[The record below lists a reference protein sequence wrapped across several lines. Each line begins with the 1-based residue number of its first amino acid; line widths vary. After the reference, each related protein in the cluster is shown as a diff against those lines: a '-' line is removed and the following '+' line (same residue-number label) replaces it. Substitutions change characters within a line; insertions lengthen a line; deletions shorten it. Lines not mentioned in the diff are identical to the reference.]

1 MDFNEYILREQY
13 KKVSGLGDR
22 LGLMKEQIDWKPF
35 VPLVKSVFNNDN
47 GVGGRP
53 NTGECVVVRCMLL
66 QAWYGLTDP
75 ELEYQCND
83 RLSFRNFLGYP
94 DKVPDFTTIW
104 KIRDRLVNCGVDEK
118 IWSELQRQIHKLGY
132 KVETGV
138 IQDATFI
145 KADPGRKRL
154 QKEKAAKKE
163 GRKITYTPKQL
174 SHIDADGTFTAK
186 NNQVVYGYKNHVKM
200 DRDYQLIRDYD
211 VTTAKTHDGDIDLVA
226 EGDVA
231 AYRDKGYFGKPL
243 QVEGVSD
250 ETMKR
255 ATRARKLNGG
265 EQKRNR
271 RISRARSPG
280 ERPFAVI
287 KRTFHGTRTYVK
299 TLVRV
304 SVKEMFK
311 CFAFNLYQLVTLKRK
326 SYFEDVKN
334 LQSHMRLR
342 QGRKRCPRI
351 PTRDTGHRFLRGI
364 ACPVNLL
371 IHADEVPQEL
381 QCSVS

>member
-1 MDFNEYILREQY
+1 MDFNEYILQEQY
-13 KKVSGLGDR
+13 KRVKGLGDR
-22 LGLMKEQIDWKPF
+22 LGLMKEQIDWVPF
-35 VPLVKSVFNNDN
+35 VPLVKSVFNNDT

-53 NTGECVVVRCMLL
+53 NTDERVIVRCMLL

-83 RLSFRNFLGYP
+83 RISFRNFLGYP
-94 DKVPDFTTIW
+94 NKVPDFTTIW
-104 KIRDRLVNCGVDEK
+104 KIRDRLLKSGVDKK
-118 IWSELQRQIHKLGY
+118 IWSELQLQINKLGY

-154 QKEKAAKKE
+154 QKEKAAK
-163 GRKITYTPKQL
+163 RKGKKIIYTPKQL
-174 SHIDADGTFTAK
+174 KHIDADGSFTAK
-186 NNQVVYGYKNHVKM
+186 NNQVIYGYKDHVKM
-200 DRDYQLIRDYD
+200 DKDHQLIRDYD
-211 VTTAKTHDGDIDLVA
+211 VTTAKTHDSDIDLVV

-243 QVEGVSD
+243 SAGGVLD

-271 RISRARSPG
+271 KISRIRSPG

-287 KRTFHGTRTYVK
+287 KRVFHGTRTYVK
-299 TLVRV
+299 TLTRVR
-304 SVKEMFK
+304 VKEMFK

-326 SYFEDVKN
+326 QY
-334 LQSHMRLR
+334 
-342 QGRKRCPRI
+342 
-351 PTRDTGHRFLRGI
+351 
-364 ACPVNLL
+364 
-371 IHADEVPQEL
+371 
-381 QCSVS
+381 SVSHSS